1 MGGPER
7 YLLTGGSGFVGRAV
21 YTSLQTRGHEVFSVS
36 RRTSCDLRD
45 PAQFDAVLARY
56 TPDKVIHLAGV
67 VGGIGRNMKEPA
79 TLWHDNLLMGLN
91 VIKCC
96 ARANVKKLILIGT
109 TCSYPK
115 TPPNIP
121 FRETDLFEGYP
132 EHTNAAYGI
141 AKRALYV
148 GAMAYRQE
156 AGLNSMTLIPTNM
169 YGPGDNFD
177 PNTSHVI
184 PAIMLKMKEAI
195 AQRKDHV
202 VLWGTGQ
209 ATRDFLYV
217 QDAADGICHLAAY
230 QHEVLEPVNLG
241 SGNEVSI
248 LKVAEEIK
256 KISGYTGQILWDV
269 SKPDGQPRRLLDIS
283 NARKLGWKPRTSL
296 PVGLKNVWDSLN
308 G

>member
-1 MGGPER
+1 
-7 YLLTGGSGFVGRAV
+7 
-21 YTSLQTRGHEVFSVS
+21 
-36 RRTSCDLRD
+36 
-45 PAQFDAVLARY
+45 
-56 TPDKVIHLAGV
+56 
-67 VGGIGRNMKEPA
+67 MKEPA

-96 ARANVKKLILIGT
+96 ARASLKKLVLIGT

-115 TPPNIP
+115 TPPSIP
-121 FRETDLFEGYP
+121 FKEGELFEGYP

-148 GAMAYRQE
+148 GSMAYRQE

-184 PAIMLKMKEAI
+184 PAIMLKIKEAM
-195 AQRKDHV
+195 AQNKDHV

-217 QDAADGICHLAAY
+217 QDAADAICHFAAY
-230 QHEVLEPVNLG
+230 QHEVLEPINLG
-241 SGNEVSI
+241 SGTEVSI

-256 KISGYTGQILWDV
+256 KIAGYTGQILWDV

-283 NARKLGWKPRTSL
+283 NARKLGWKPRTSM
-296 PVGLKNVWDSLN
+296 PTGLKNVWEALN